1 MQNKLQNRAENVI
14 WTQSK
19 ESCPL
24 TDFKLLQLQIDKNII
39 EEKSAAKLT
48 SLQECCIKFLGDE
61 STTYNILSVNQN
73 IKTYPDTLYVYTLS
87 KNRGTV
93 IYHRSLTESEAFNFV
108 DCDDNSVKS
117 VARYLRELV
126 L

>member
-1 MQNKLQNRAENVI
+1 MK
-14 WTQSK
+14 
-19 ESCPL
+19 
-24 TDFKLLQLQIDKNII
+24 TD
-39 EEKSAAKLT
+39 
-48 SLQECCIKFLGDE
+48 
-61 STTYNILSVNQN
+61 
-73 IKTYPDTLYVYTLS
+73 PDTLYVYTLS
-87 KNRGTV
+87 KNRGIV